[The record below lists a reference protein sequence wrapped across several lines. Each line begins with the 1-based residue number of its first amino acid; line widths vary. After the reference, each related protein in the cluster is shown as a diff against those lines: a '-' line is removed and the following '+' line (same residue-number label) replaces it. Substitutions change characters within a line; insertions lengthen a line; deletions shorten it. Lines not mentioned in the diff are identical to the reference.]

1 MQPRA
6 QPVRVGSL
14 YKCRPGQSSL
24 TDAERSS
31 AGEAMQSRSPLQ
43 GTAETQSRAGRPSA
57 LVRMPGSPGRA
68 KAGSEAAKQTT
79 AGSRAAFTS
88 LGRQSTAAMGGRA
101 DADRPAAARIE
112 KGSEGRPQRDSE
124 KAQSRQPGK
133 CTGSRLKAPEIAP
146 EGPKKQSTAGSRKR
160 RSADGSR
167 AGPRQPVR
175 VARVAIALPFA
186 EQPNNSP
193 NGAGRQSGQDASERD
208 LNEFAARAVP
218 GGRWFLPDRYR
229 PAIACHLLSERS
241 QSE

>member
-1 MQPRA
+1 M
-6 QPVRVGSL
+6 S
-14 YKCRPGQSSL
+14 
-24 TDAERSS
+24 
-31 AGEAMQSRSPLQ
+31 
-43 GTAETQSRAGRPSA
+43 
-57 LVRMPGSPGRA
+57 LVRIPEAPEGP
-68 KAGSEAAKQTT
+68 KQAAKQRSKPRQKP
-79 AGSRAAFTS
+79 GGLSS
-88 LGRQSTAAMGGRA
+88 LGRQSRAAMEGRA
-101 DADRPAAARIE
+101 DAEQQAAARIE

-124 KAQSRQPGK
+124 RAQSRRPGNY
-133 CTGSRLKAPEIAP
+133 TGRKPKAPEKAP
-146 EGPKKQSTAGSRKR
+146 EGPKMQSTAGSRKR

-218 GGRWFLPDRYR
+218 GGRWFLLDRYR